1 MNAIQ
6 TLADGQLSP
15 ADLQE
20 QYAIS
25 KPTQAILRLKKCQES
40 DKFPLPFTKI
50 GKRILYKKEL
60 IEKWLL
66 ANQSNK
72 AFSFGVIQRG

>member
-6 TLADGQLSP
+6 NLANGWLSP
-15 ADLQE
+15 VDLQE

-25 KPTQAILRLKKCQES
+25 TAAQAILRLKKRQES

-66 ANQSNK
+66 ANQSNT
-72 AFSFGVIQRG
+72 AFSLA

>member
-6 TLADGQLSP
+6 KLADGWLSP
-15 ADLQE
+15 DDLQA

-25 KPTQAILRLKKCQES
+25 KPAQAILRLRKRQEG
-40 DKFPLPFTKI
+40 DEFPLPFQKI

-60 IEKWLL
+60 IENWIL
-66 ANQSNK
+66 NNK
-72 AFSFGVIQRG
+72 GGINKSLEQGAK

>member
-6 TLADGQLSP
+6 TLADGWLSP

-25 KPTQAILRLKKCQES
+25 KPAQAILRLKNA
-40 DKFPLPFTKI
+40 
-50 GKRILYKKEL
+50 KKAINSL
-60 IEKWLL
+60 CLL
-66 ANQSNK
+66 LKSANAYYIKKSLLK
-72 AFSFGVIQRG
+72 SGY